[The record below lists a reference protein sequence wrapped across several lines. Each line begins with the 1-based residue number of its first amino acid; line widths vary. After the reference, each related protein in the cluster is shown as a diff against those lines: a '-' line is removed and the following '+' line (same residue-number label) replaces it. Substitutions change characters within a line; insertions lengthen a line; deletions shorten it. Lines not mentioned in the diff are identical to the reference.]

1 MANVMH
7 ITALFG
13 WVCLLGFSTRAPAQ
27 DNFTLAIRNQSTSPR
42 LMLVA
47 VEFADHSQR
56 LVVTSGQTL
65 LTALAKERGFE
76 KWPNANEVART
87 AALVGRDKPFQ
98 FTKPETQKMLE
109 ATYTA
114 EVLAEVRKKLGG
126 LTTADLRSR
135 LDKVDGFKNVYPAD
149 PELRSRYKLAVAHVL
164 LEKGIPV
171 QINCLDASLGLAQ

>member
-13 WVCLLGFSTRAPAQ
+13 SLCLAGLSSRATAQ

-47 VEFADHSQR
+47 VEFADRSQHV
-56 LVVTSGQTL
+56 VVTSGQTL
-65 LTALAKERGFE
+65 LNALAKERGFE

-87 AALVGRDKPFQ
+87 AALVGRDKPFR
-98 FTKPETQKMLE
+98 FTKPETQKMLDVP
-109 ATYTA
+109 YTP
-114 EVLAEVRKKLGG
+114 ELLAEARKKLSGF
-126 LTTADLRSR
+126 TTPELRSR
-135 LDKVDGFKNVYPAD
+135 LDKTDGFKDIYPPD
-149 PELRSRYKLAVAHVL
+149 PEQKSRYKLAIAHVL

-171 QINCLDASLGLAQ
+171 QQNCLDGSLGLPQ